1 MMWISCEWRG
11 EPPAGRRGAKDPVLY
26 MLTPREGGLGIIFG
40 NGSRARPPCSTL
52 LIWLLFEAAILP
64 LRSDYFALAQARSR
78 ATWLRALGRR
88 AIASSCPKASMRK
101 KEVVCWL
108 VWCLSSASD
117 KVWQLVGNPPLREVW
132 GMVVGGRYCATSS

>member
-1 MMWISCEWRG
+1 MAKSLSSAFQLRLGSDAAGGGDFGKALGGKLTASCY
-11 EPPAGRRGAKDPVLY
+11 D
-26 MLTPREGGLGIIFG
+26 
-40 NGSRARPPCSTL
+40 N
-52 LIWLLFEAAILP
+52 WLLFEAAILP

-117 KVWQLVGNPPLREVW
+117 KVWQLVGTPP
-132 GMVVGGRYCATSS
+132 

>member
-1 MMWISCEWRG
+1 MPHWQLIAEDEHADNIRS
-11 EPPAGRRGAKDPVLY
+11 VLRQ
-26 MLTPREGGLGIIFG
+26 REGVQTNPTPQTAHIVKTIHRTDIVDLSSI
-40 NGSRARPPCSTL
+40 A
-52 LIWLLFEAAILP
+52 IWLLFEAVILP

-108 VWCLSSASD
+108 VWCLSHATH
-117 KVWQLVGNPPLREVW
+117 KMWQFVGHRH
-132 GMVVGGRYCATSS
+132 MM